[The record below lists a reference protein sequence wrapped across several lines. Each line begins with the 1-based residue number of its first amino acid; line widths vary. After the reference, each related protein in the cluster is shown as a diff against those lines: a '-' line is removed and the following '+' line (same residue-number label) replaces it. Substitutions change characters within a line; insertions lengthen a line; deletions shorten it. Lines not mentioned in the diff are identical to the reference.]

1 VIKLAKENK
10 TRYII
15 LGLLSH
21 EPMTGY
27 DIRQVAERSIGRF
40 WSDLSYGQIY
50 PTLKAL
56 EKEGFVS
63 KSVKVE
69 EGQRVRKIYS
79 ITQDGIENLQDW
91 LKEPADL
98 EIFKLDILLRL
109 YFGAKVDIE
118 HSIKRIMTFKQRI
131 EATLEQCD
139 AFESTLK
146 NVLHE
151 SKDHSFYLLT
161 IQFGQHITKAQLDWA
176 DQALD
181 MLKTMKS

>member
-1 VIKLAKENK
+1 MAKENK

-27 DIRQVAERSIGRF
+27 DIRQTAERTIGQF

-50 PTLKAL
+50 PTLKAM
-56 EKEGFVS
+56 EKEGLVS
-63 KSVKVE
+63 LSVEVE
-69 EGQRVRKIYS
+69 EGQRLKKVYS
-79 ITQDGIENLQDW
+79 ITPVGFENLESW
-91 LKEPADL
+91 LEEPADL

-109 YFGAKVDIE
+109 YFGARVDTE
-118 HSIKRIMTFKQRI
+118 HSIKRILAFKQRM
-131 EATLEQCD
+131 EATLKQCD
-139 AFESTLK
+139 AFESSLK
-146 NVLHE
+146 NVLPE

-161 IQFGQHITKAQLDWA
+161 LQFGQHITKAQLKWA

-181 MLKTMKS
+181 MLKTMNS

>member
-27 DIRQVAERSIGRF
+27 DIRQVAERSIGMF

-50 PTLKAL
+50 PTLKVL
-56 EKEGFVS
+56 EKENLVS

-69 EGQRVRKIYS
+69 EGQRLRKIYT
-79 ITQDGIENLQDW
+79 ITPEGIEKLQDW

-98 EIFKLDILLRL
+98 EVFKLDILLRL
-109 YFGAKVDIE
+109 YFGAKVDVE
-118 HSIKRIMTFKQRI
+118 HSIKRIMTFKHRI
-131 EATLEQCD
+131 EATLEQYD
-139 AFESTLK
+139 AFETALK
-146 NVLHE
+146 NILHE
-151 SKDHSFYLLT
+151 NRDHRFYLLT
-161 IQFGQHITKAQLDWA
+161 LQFGQHITRAQLDWA
-176 DQALD
+176 YQALD
-181 MLKTMKS
+181 ILETMKK